1 MKNKAMVND
10 MSTRNKKLVPG
21 FLERIKD
28 AFIDGYEKGK
38 TEAKDKIVSNLQQNE
53 TDSIL
58 AKMEVFEKNILDSKN
73 KNLETQIK
81 ILQSKIDV
89 FIASERDRQELIIH
103 LMTIVE
109 EMMHSLILAGIIPEN
124 ELQKKNN
131 NNLTYTDDDS
141 DYKKHSLN

>member
-1 MKNKAMVND
+1 MVND